1 MFLCGYINQIRQFKM
16 RNSILLTLGLSFALF
31 SCASKQERAQKY
43 LNQNP
48 EYFAQ
53 LCAINFPVTEKLVP
67 GKTIIDTVTIRIP
80 GIEVPCPEYID
91 QNGQKQQPK
100 AKCPDVDTKYITKF
114 KTDTI
119 YRENTANVIRLKTEN
134 AQLAAKNKSLLSD
147 KADLKSVI
155 KKWKIIAAVVSFLL
169 ICATYII
176 FKR

>member
-1 MFLCGYINQIRQFKM
+1 M
-16 RNSILLTLGLSFALF
+16 RNSILLTLGLSFVLF

-53 LCAINFPVTEKLVP
+53 LCAINFPVKEKLVP
-67 GKTIIDTVTIRIP
+67 GKIIIDTVTVTIP
-80 GIEVPCPEYID
+80 GVEVPCPEYID

-134 AQLAAKNKSLLSD
+134 SVLAAEKQSLLSD
-147 KADLKSVI
+147 NDELASAL
-155 KKWKIIAAVVSFLL
+155 KKWQIIAAVVSFLFL
-169 ICATYII
+169 CSIYLI
-176 FKR
+176 FKK